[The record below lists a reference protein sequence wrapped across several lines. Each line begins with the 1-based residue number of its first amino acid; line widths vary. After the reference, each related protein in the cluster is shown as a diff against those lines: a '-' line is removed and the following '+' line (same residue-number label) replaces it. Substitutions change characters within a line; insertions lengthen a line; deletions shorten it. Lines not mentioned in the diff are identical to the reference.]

1 MRATVQWISNNPI
14 EPLISPQADRTG
26 VRTDL
31 NHTDKTNHCSQNQK
45 RNKTDTQV
53 KYSNVQSHL
62 CFIYFSIIVKLTHM

>member
-31 NHTDKTNHCSQNQK
+31 NHTVWRKLRDKTNHCSQNQK

-53 KYSNVQSHL
+53 KYSNV
-62 CFIYFSIIVKLTHM
+62 